1 MNFKTRVRYFI
12 PKEFINGL
20 LLSFPFF
27 YKISYINYES
37 GLSHNELND
46 LLSNLGKTLSL
57 RGNIIECGSSLLGTS
72 IVMANYLIQEKSDKI
87 VYACDSFE
95 GFDTNEL
102 KRERE
107 MNLTNPI
114 DNAFTITSYDYVT
127 KKIEKLGL
135 KNIVIPIKGFFVN
148 TLHRLESDY
157 CFAFIDCDLADSIFY
172 SASTIWP
179 RLSPNG
185 RILFHDYGFET
196 FKGAKIG
203 TDKFLNYYKKE
214 IRDYGIT
221 NSGFFMLSKN
231 NEVR

>member
-1 MNFKTRVRYFI
+1 MSLKSKLRYAI
-12 PKEFINGL
+12 PKEFLNRIL
-20 LLSFPFF
+20 LNFPFF

-46 LLSNLGKTLSL
+46 LLLNLEKTLSL
-57 RGNIIECGSSLLGTS
+57 KGNIIECGSSLCGTS

-95 GFDTNEL
+95 GFDKNEL

-107 MNLTNPI
+107 MNLTNPV
-114 DNAFTITSYDYVT
+114 DNAFTITSYEYVT

-172 SASTIWP
+172 SASAIWP
-179 RLSPNG
+179 KLSSNG
-185 RILFHDYGFET
+185 IMVFHDYNNEKW
-196 FKGAKIG
+196 KGATIG
-203 TDKFLNYYKKE
+203 IDKFVNSYEDKIK
-214 IRDYGIT
+214 DYGIT
-221 NSGFFMLSKN
+221 NYGLFYVIKK
-231 NEVR
+231 